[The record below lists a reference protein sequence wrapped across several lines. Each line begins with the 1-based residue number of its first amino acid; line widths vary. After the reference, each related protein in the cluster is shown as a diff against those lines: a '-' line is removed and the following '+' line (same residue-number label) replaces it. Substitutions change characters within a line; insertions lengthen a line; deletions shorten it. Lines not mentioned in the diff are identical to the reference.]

1 MLLSLKIT
9 NLLFIQNLHLNF
21 HKGFSVIT
29 GETGSGKSLVIQSL
43 QLGLG
48 NRLEQSLIGS
58 FSETLELEIDFA
70 IADLPLAKLQ
80 LEEKNIPFE
89 SRICIRR
96 EVKKGGLSKNTING
110 ISVQAQFIRQLAERI
125 VDIHSQHEFH
135 SLLDKAFQLE
145 LLDIYAGHFAEVRQL
160 KNCTQDLQAWQK
172 KLAIFEQQAKQTLEK
187 LDFLNSQFEIL
198 GDILPSDELINEL
211 TAEVEAGAK
220 IHSTKDQLF
229 QATQLL
235 ENEQS
240 GLLQSSTQLENIL
253 SCLEDKRLPLEDWHS
268 SAKTISSLLKD
279 LNREIQNSQDGLEID
294 PQELLDKEAQ
304 LNALMRVARNLH
316 IELQQL
322 PQAVEELREEKQEL
336 QEIQS
341 KDVILSTI
349 SQYQE
354 KYTELAS
361 KISAN
366 RQQAAMRL
374 VEKVN
379 ALLPDLQLQMQFQV
393 CFEPQKNAYSPSG
406 LESVEFRILQ
416 TGLFQAVP
424 LARAASGGELSR
436 ISLLVQLALAERV
449 KMSALIFDEVD
460 VGLSGAATTAVA
472 RMLKKLAE
480 DSQVMC
486 ISHQNQ
492 IVAAA
497 EHHYK
502 AVKSVDSKSSSVNL
516 ELLEH
521 EERVAELARII
532 SGEEINESSLAFAR
546 EQLAVFAKNS

>member
-58 FSETLELEIDFA
+58 FSETLELEIDFSV
-70 IADLPLAKLQ
+70 ADLPLAKLL
-80 LEEKNIPFE
+80 LEEKNIPSE
-89 SRICIRR
+89 STICIRR
-96 EVKKGGLSKNTING
+96 EVKKGGASKNTING

-135 SLLDKAFQLE
+135 SLLDKSFQLE
-145 LLDIYAGHFAEVRQL
+145 LLDIYAGHFSLVRQL
-160 KNCTQDLQAWQK
+160 KNCAQELQAWQN
-172 KLAIFEQQAKQTLEK
+172 KLAIFEQQAKQTQQR

-198 GDILPSDELINEL
+198 GDIVLNEELINEL

-229 QATQLL
+229 QATELL
-235 ENEQS
+235 ENEQN
-240 GLLQSSTQLENIL
+240 GLLKSSTQLENIL
-253 SCLEDKRLPLEDWHS
+253 NCLEDKRLPLEDWQS

-294 PQELLDKEAQ
+294 PQDLADKETQ
-304 LNALMRVARNLH
+304 LNALMRVARNLRLDVH
-316 IELQQL
+316 EL
-322 PQAVEELREEKQEL
+322 PQAYEELKQEKQEL
-336 QEIQS
+336 EETQS
-341 KDVILSTI
+341 KDAILDKI

-354 KYTELAS
+354 KYTQLAHTISTGRKQAS
-361 KISAN
+361 K
-366 RQQAAMRL
+366 RL
-374 VEKVN
+374 VAKVN
-379 ALLPDLQLQMQFQV
+379 ALLPDLHLQMQFQV
-393 CFEPQKNAYSPSG
+393 HFEAQRNAYSHSG
-406 LESVEFRILQ
+406 LESVEYRILQ

-424 LARAASGGELSR
+424 LARSASGGELSR

-480 DSQVMC
+480 DSQVLC

-502 AVKSVDSKSSSVNL
+502 AVKSVDSESSSVNL

-521 EERVAELARII
+521 EARVAELARII

-546 EQLAVFAKNS
+546 EQLAVFSKNS